1 MREKKRVF
9 SETEDFSYGD
19 YSSCHSHLKSGL
31 DDLLSDSVNE
41 RKKRDAAN
49 ELNCSRAAWY
59 LVC

>member
-9 SETEDFSYGD
+9 SETEDFSNGD

-41 RKKRDAAN
+41 RKKR
-49 ELNCSRAAWY
+49 CCKMSSRAA
-59 LVC
+59 CDSIC